1 MNIPTRREFI
11 KTTGQF
17 AAAAALAGTMI
28 PKVHAAENNTLRLAL
43 IGCGGRGTGAVRNAL
58 SVPNVHVKL
67 TAMADVFQDRLAGS
81 HERLLK
87 QFGRNVDVPPD
98 RRFIGFDAYRAAM
111 DCLAPGDVAIFASPP
126 AFRWVHFG
134 YAIAKGLHV
143 FMEKPTTVDGPSTR
157 KMLALAAESEKKG
170 LKVGVGLMARHCP
183 ARLEMIEQFRGGRIG
198 EIIALRTYRMHG
210 PVGSFASRV
219 NPGEMSDLHYQIRR
233 FHGFLWA
240 SGGAYSDF
248 YIHNIDECCWFKDAW
263 PVSAQALGGRHYRGD
278 FADQN
283 FDTYSVEYAFADGTK
298 LFLSGRSIEGCANEF
313 SSFVHGTKGMSYN
326 SGPGQAGK
334 CCIYKAHNAAED
346 EIVWKS
352 SPRPENSYQTEWNL
366 LIDAIRNDKPYN
378 EARRGAEASLV
389 SSMGRMA
396 AHTGQIVTYDQILNH
411 DHEFAPDVDKLT
423 LDSPAPLPAGPDGKY
438 PVPQPGIVTTREY

>member
-219 NPGEMSDLHYQIRR
+219 NPESWGPRI
-233 FHGFLWA
+233 
-240 SGGAYSDF
+240 
-248 YIHNIDECCWFKDAW
+248 
-263 PVSAQALGGRHYRGD
+263 
-278 FADQN
+278 
-283 FDTYSVEYAFADGTK
+283 
-298 LFLSGRSIEGCANEF
+298 
-313 SSFVHGTKGMSYN
+313 KG
-326 SGPGQAGK
+326 
-334 CCIYKAHNAAED
+334 
-346 EIVWKS
+346 
-352 SPRPENSYQTEWNL
+352 
-366 LIDAIRNDKPYN
+366 
-378 EARRGAEASLV
+378 LV
-389 SSMGRMA
+389 SW
-396 AHTGQIVTYDQILNH
+396 
-411 DHEFAPDVDKLT
+411 
-423 LDSPAPLPAGPDGKY
+423 
-438 PVPQPGIVTTREY
+438 